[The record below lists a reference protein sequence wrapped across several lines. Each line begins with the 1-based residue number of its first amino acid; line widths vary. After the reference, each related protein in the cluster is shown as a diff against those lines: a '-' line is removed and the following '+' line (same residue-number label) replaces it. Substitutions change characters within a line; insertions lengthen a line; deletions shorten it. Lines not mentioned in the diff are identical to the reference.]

1 MKLLIVLTATFP
13 YDSGEEF
20 LSTEVRFIRGFD
32 RVLVCPCNLK
42 PASVVTKQLPEG
54 ISCYPLKPAKSGKLF
69 YARLLFQP
77 YILDEIKSL
86 IGAGRLTHNRVH
98 EMLFFMKHAFALYDA
113 LQSVPELRS
122 ADDVTIYSYWFYDA
136 AAAGVLLAQD
146 LKKQGIQV
154 RQISRAHGF
163 DVHPERAKYNYLPMR
178 KFLLKHVDKLYPC
191 SQNGADVINRNCPGF
206 SDKIQPAFL
215 GTSDYGV
222 KKGCRHNEFHLV
234 SCSYLLPVKRLN
246 LVIQALQQADF
257 PLRWTHIGSGPLED
271 EIKQLASQL
280 PEYVNTEFLGQM
292 DNIAIM
298 EYYKRNDISAFINVS
313 SSEGIPVA
321 VMEACSFGIPIVATD
336 VGGTSEVVQN
346 GENGYLLAADFAP
359 AVLLEK
365 LHMLKELPALEYDHL
380 CNQSRKLWE
389 EKFSAA
395 QNYRKFYEEII

>member
-1 MKLLIVLTATFP
+1 M
-13 YDSGEEF
+13 
-20 LSTEVRFIRGFD
+20 
-32 RVLVCPCNLK
+32 
-42 PASVVTKQLPEG
+42 
-54 ISCYPLKPAKSGKLF
+54 
-69 YARLLFQP
+69 
-77 YILDEIKSL
+77 
-86 IGAGRLTHNRVH
+86 
-98 EMLFFMKHAFALYDA
+98 
-113 LQSVPELRS
+113 
-122 ADDVTIYSYWFYDA
+122 
-136 AAAGVLLAQD
+136 
-146 LKKQGIQV
+146 
-154 RQISRAHGF
+154 
-163 DVHPERAKYNYLPMR
+163 
-178 KFLLKHVDKLYPC
+178 
-191 SQNGADVINRNCPGF
+191 
-206 SDKIQPAFL
+206 
-215 GTSDYGV
+215 
-222 KKGCRHNEFHLV
+222 V